1 MTLHAKGGN
10 AQFTTVPLEP
20 VSEHGTAS
28 LKVFNSENSSRFT
41 CSRTPVPYVV
51 KPQLKMTTNF

>member
-41 CSRTPVPYVV
+41 CSRNAPVPYVV
-51 KPQLKMTTNF
+51 KPQLKMTNF